1 MLAEYEFEGDHIHRF
16 KNLLL
21 TNHHRFMLFLKKG
34 YQNFD
39 LLEVFVMKKYM
50 KKLLLTTLASSM
62 ALSVSVPVMAATND
76 PTSVQKIVVGTGTM
90 DKKVVDFIKKVDP
103 FVIIDEYTFQ
113 YSLDPA
119 AKKSLTKKEIQQ
131 AQILIDKS
139 NKSIQAILAEG
150 YELNITPNGAVKVK
164 DQSSDSDKIVTYD
177 YVGDIDTSKYFDY
190 DIEWWGF
197 RFWISPR
204 LVSELQ
210 DYNGYISGTAA
221 LAAEVVM
228 DLLKRRGISIPSD
241 VQSKISIFAGAL
253 VSFGITLFYREFKD
267 TGVFYHNGLIE
278 EGFYTEDNLPSF

>member
-1 MLAEYEFEGDHIHRF
+1 
-16 KNLLL
+16 
-21 TNHHRFMLFLKKG
+21 
-34 YQNFD
+34 
-39 LLEVFVMKKYM
+39 MKKYM

-90 DKKVVDFIKKVDP
+90 DKKVVNFIKKVDP

-164 DQSSDSDKIVTYD
+164 DQSFDSDKIVTYD